1 VGDFFGFLYC
11 DVGVLGDN
19 LGGTHNH
26 LLGGNIAFDCFLG
39 DCLVD
44 VAADFNDFV
53 FDFDDCLCGFVIQV
67 LGSFDG
73 SVGEIGSIFSSLF
86 DSVSDA

>member
-1 VGDFFGFLYC
+1 MGDFFDFLDC
-11 DVGVLGDN
+11 DVGVLSDD
-19 LGGTHNH
+19 LRGTHNH
-26 LLGGNIAFDCFLG
+26 FLGGNIAFNCFLG

-44 VAADFNDFV
+44 VAADFDDFV

-73 SVGEIGSIFSSLF
+73 SVGKIGSIFSGLF
-86 DSVSDA
+86 DSVGDA